1 MNKTKAYIRASK
13 HYLTDELPSNFDEL
27 DEQEIMD
34 FIRDHRWEP
43 LEEWEP
49 HGIWEMIDSL
59 AREFL
64 EVSNQ
69 PTQKHM
75 SNLKKSMEELNQTH
89 AIFNL
94 APLTDELS
102 ASCIIEI
109 DQDNR
114 KEYWGVSSIEEAM
127 QTIMESPFSTATINI
142 GNKAP
147 SIKFN

>member
-1 MNKTKAYIRASK
+1 MNKTEAYTRASR

-75 SNLKKSMEELNQTH
+75 SNLKKSMEELNQAH

-94 APLTDELS
+94 APFVVT
-102 ASCIIEI
+102 
-109 DQDNR
+109 DQDNK